1 MGVENKYD
9 VYIDGQRFDGKI
21 PRIIAVDLATGQD
34 KTSYWYK
41 GMKWDLYYRKDID
54 NEGVE

>member
-9 VYIDGQRFDGKI
+9 IYIDGQRFDGKI
-21 PRIIAVDLATGQD
+21 PRIIAVDLATGED

-41 GMKWDLYYRKDID
+41 GMKWDLYYRKDED
-54 NEGVE
+54 SQGVE